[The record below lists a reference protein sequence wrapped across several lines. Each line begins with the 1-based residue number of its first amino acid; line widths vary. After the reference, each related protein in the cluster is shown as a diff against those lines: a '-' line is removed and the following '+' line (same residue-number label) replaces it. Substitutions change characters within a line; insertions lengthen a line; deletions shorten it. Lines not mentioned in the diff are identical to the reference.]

1 MDFRIHSQQGFN
13 MILKLLRNALGMV
26 IVFGSYATLP
36 KQTQRT
42 PEEQK
47 KADKETDS
55 LKLYQLYAC
64 PFCVKTR
71 RAIHRL
77 NLNIEYRGVQQG
89 GEFREEL
96 EKEAGRIQAPC
107 LRIEN
112 EDGTEWMYE
121 SSDIIEYL
129 DKRFSA

>member
-1 MDFRIHSQQGFN
+1 

-42 PEEQK
+42 EETQK
-47 KADKETDS
+47 KIDKESES

-77 NLNIEYRGVQQG
+77 NLNVEYRGVQQG
-89 GEFREEL
+89 AEFREEL
-96 EKEAGRIQAPC
+96 ETQAGRIQVPC

-121 SSDIIEYL
+121 SSDIIAYL
-129 DKRFSA
+129 DKRFTA